1 MFWPTQYYTVSV
13 SEQKC
18 TPIVYGWGFPFLDFE
33 RNLLQE
39 SSTGET
45 TLSGRWYLGVYFYKI
60 LKGWN
65 SVMSPLRHMPGGS
78 YQKTGLR

>member
-18 TPIVYGWGFPFLDFE
+18 TPIVYGWGFPFSDFE